1 MDRAVIVIAGPT
13 ASGKT
18 TLGIQLAQQTDGEII
33 SADSRQIYRHM
44 DIGTAKPT
52 SAERSEVPHH
62 LIDIVDPDTPYS
74 ADTFAHDASGLIED
88 VARRGHQPIVV
99 GGAGFYLEALFDG
112 LSPVPSTPDE
122 IRKEV
127 GERVQSDPKGAYREL
142 QRIDPE
148 TASSLT
154 GSDRQRISRALE
166 VHASTGYPIS
176 HFQAQP
182 RVPATLRKAV
192 RFGLSWDRGRLYDR
206 INQRVI
212 TMVEEGLVEETQS
225 LFELGYDR
233 ETYALKTF
241 GYREIGA
248 HIEDEMTLEDAIV
261 EIQVR
266 TRHYA
271 KRQLTWFRNRSSLK
285 WLGADAPDNVDVIL
299 TSATNA

>member
-1 MDRAVIVIAGPT
+1 MDRSVIVIAGPT

-18 TLGIQLAQQTDGEII
+18 ALGVQLGQQLDGEII

-52 SAERSEVPHH
+52 PAERSATPHH

-74 ADTFAHDASGLIED
+74 ADAFAHDASALIED
-88 VARRGHQPIVV
+88 IAGRGRQPIVV

-127 GERVQSDPKGAYREL
+127 GERVLSDPSGAYREL
-142 QRIDPE
+142 QRVDPK

-166 VHASTGYPIS
+166 VHASTGHPIS

-192 RFGLSWDRGRLYDR
+192 HFGLSWDRARLYDR
-206 INQRVI
+206 INQRVM
-212 TMVEEGLVEETQS
+212 TMVDQGLVEEIRS

-233 ETYALKTF
+233 KTYALKTF

-248 HIEDEMTLEDAIV
+248 HLEGEMTLDDAIV
-261 EIQVR
+261 EMQVG

-271 KRQLTWFRNRSSLK
+271 KRQLTWFRNRSSLR
-285 WLGADAPDNVDVIL
+285 WLDADASENVDIII
-299 TSATNA
+299 APAKRG